1 MKVLVNNQL
10 IEYKDEGSGRVVLL
24 LHGWGTNLGTF
35 DQLAGHLAQY
45 FRVIRFDFP
54 GFGQSP
60 KPTDDWSVSDYARLT
75 CDILEKLKVS
85 GLHAVIAHSFGGR
98 VAIKGVSQGYLEPT
112 RIVLIGAAG
121 VKPNSSIRTSLY
133 KSVAKVGKIVT
144 SLPLISLAQPA
155 LRKRLH
161 AAAGSTDYLQSAQMQ
176 NIFLKVINEDL
187 LPEVSRLT
195 QPTLLVWG
203 KDDIETPLTDA
214 NLMLKSLENG
224 RLVIIPD
231 AGHFVYTEAFDE
243 VAKELD
249 GFLL

>member
-133 KSVAKVGKIVT
+133 KSVAKDRQNRHFFAT
-144 SLPLISLAQPA
+144 YQP
-155 LRKRLH
+155 
-161 AAAGSTDYLQSAQMQ
+161 GSTSATQASACRGRQ
-176 NIFLKVINEDL
+176 Y
-187 LPEVSRLT
+187 RLST
-195 QPTLLVWG
+195 VR
-203 KDDIETPLTDA
+203 TDA
-214 NLMLKSLENG
+214 KYISQ
-224 RLVIIPD
+224 
-231 AGHFVYTEAFDE
+231 GH
-243 VAKELD
+243 
-249 GFLL
+249 